1 MTIKIYGTDYTCEK
15 AVKGIDFVHLYDS
28 SENLIGSFSGISD
41 FSGYVLKD
49 GDWTEPEPLT
59 EEVLLELAAD
69 HEERL
74 CMMELGI

>member
-1 MTIKIYGTDYTCEK
+1 MIIKIYGTDYTCEK
-15 AVKGIDFVHLYDS
+15 AVKGTDFVHLYDS

-49 GDWTEPEPLT
+49 GEWTEPELSS
-59 EEVLLELAAD
+59 EEILLELAAD